1 VQLATLRVAADPSN
15 SAGDAGAALR
25 AAADSPS
32 GAGLA
37 PSCAERV
44 ASGEIRPRVERV
56 LVEKSA
62 RRLSLWFAGFA
73 VREYRVALGREPVGD
88 KRFARDGRTP
98 EGVYT
103 IDARNPGSEF
113 YRSLHISYPNAADLR
128 SAREAGRDPG
138 GEIMIHGL
146 PNDAD
151 WVGGNHTRFD
161 WTEGCIAV
169 TNEEIDEIWELVAD
183 GTPIEIRP

>member
-1 VQLATLRVAADPSN
+1 VQPAAQE
-15 SAGDAGAALR
+15 
-25 AAADSPS
+25 AAADLFNATE
-32 GAGLA
+32 GERAGLRPA
-37 PSCAERV
+37 GQLLGDDTSGPSCAERV

-62 RRLSLWFAGFA
+62 RRLTLWFAGFA

-113 YRSLHISYPNAADLR
+113 YRSLHISYPSAADLKA
-128 SAREAGRDPG
+128 AREAGRDPG
-138 GEIMIHGL
+138 GEIMLHGL
-146 PNDAD
+146 PNGAD
-151 WVGGNHTRFD
+151 WVARDHARFD

>member
-1 VQLATLRVAADPSN
+1 VQLATLRVAADRSGVL
-15 SAGDAGAALR
+15 GDGPTALR
-25 AAADSPS
+25 AAGPGL
-32 GAGLA
+32 GAGALET
-37 PSCAERV
+37 SCFERV
-44 ASGEIRPRVERV
+44 AAGEVRPLVERV

-62 RRLSLWFAGFA
+62 RRLTLWFAGFA
-73 VREYRVALGREPVGD
+73 VREYRVALGSDPVGD
-88 KRFARDGRTP
+88 KLRQGDGRTP
-98 EGVYT
+98 EGHYT

-113 YRSLHISYPNAADLR
+113 HRALHISYPSAADVR
-128 SAREAGRDPG
+128 RAREAGRDPG

-146 PNDAD
+146 PNGAG
-151 WVGGNHTRFD
+151 WVASEHTKFD